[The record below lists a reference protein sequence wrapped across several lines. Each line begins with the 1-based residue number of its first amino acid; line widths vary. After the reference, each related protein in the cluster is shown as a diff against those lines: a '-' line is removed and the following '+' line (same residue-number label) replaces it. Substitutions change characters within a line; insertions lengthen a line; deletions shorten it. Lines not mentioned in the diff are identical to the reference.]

1 MALIQKIR
9 GMSGLVLILMFTA
22 IFAFIGMLIMQDANP
37 GGGANTSLFGNG
49 TTLAKVA
56 GQSLEINELDRVA
69 ELKYKNNSSD
79 LQVRNMLFNT
89 FVENAL
95 VTKEAAAAGLGVSKD
110 ELLDLEFGQNI
121 SPAIMQNQAFANP
134 QTGQVDASQLQQIK
148 KAIQD
153 NTLPMEGKKY
163 WAEIEKEVIK
173 DRLQAKLTN
182 LMTKG
187 VYTPSWL
194 VDESYNELTQPIDM
208 QVVKVPFTNVE
219 DKDVT
224 VTDGDIESYLK
235 ENKSRYMSEEETR
248 SLDYVS
254 FDVIPTLEDS
264 NKLRGRL
271 YDLKTKFADS
281 KSVKD
286 DSLYAV
292 TSGGGFADRFID
304 KAGVGALKDSVG
316 TASVGTVFGPYVEG
330 ASFMLTKL
338 IERRNVPDSVR
349 SRQILLKGPDALR
362 MADSLKAI
370 VEANPSAWDS
380 INLKYSTDPVSQA
393 KGGDIGYFA
402 QPGAQGGGLDPA
414 YNDLIFYKAQQG
426 KYYTVASQFGAH
438 IVQVTGIKV
447 GKNEARYKMAFI
459 REAIMPS
466 PETDRAARAKADDLL
481 LSSKSLED
489 LKKNAAAKNLAIV
502 PASAFREND
511 TQLGVFGAA
520 SAVRSLIRWAYEA
533 KVGDRNKEVI
543 SIQQQGEPFV
553 SKYVLAGLKTIQPKG
568 LQTVASVREN
578 LTPIVRNRKKGEI
591 LKAKIGT
598 VTDLNALAS
607 QYNSKVDT
615 ATGVTFNANFVPNL
629 GQEPKVMG
637 VAFSTPVNSISAP
650 IIGESGVCVLK
661 VVNKSTLTNSP
672 VDKAVLRQQASANIK
687 QMARNFLL
695 KTLRKENPVT
705 DNRSK
710 FF

>member
-37 GGGANTSLFGNG
+37 GGGTNTSLFGNG

-56 GQSLEINELDRVA
+56 GQSLELNELDRVA

-79 LQVRNMLFNT
+79 LQVRNSLFNM

-110 ELLDLEFGQNI
+110 ELLDLEFGENI
-121 SPAIMQNQAFANP
+121 SPAILQNQAFANP
-134 QTGQVDASQLQQIK
+134 QTGQVDVSQLQQIK

-153 NTLPMEGKKY
+153 NTLPIEGKRY
-163 WAEIEKEVIK
+163 WAEIEKEVVK

-194 VDESYNELTQPIDM
+194 VEESYNELTQPIDM
-208 QVVKVPFTNVE
+208 QVVKVPFTSVE

-235 ENKSRYMSEEETR
+235 DNKSRFMSEEETR

-264 NKLRGRL
+264 NNLRKRL
-271 YDLKTKFADS
+271 YDLKSEFMTTKTDS
-281 KSVKD
+281 VFSV
-286 DSLYAV
+286 
-292 TSGGGFADRFID
+292 TNGGGYSNQFTGKD
-304 KAGVGALKDSVG
+304 GVGVLKDSVG
-316 TASVGTVFGPYVEG
+316 LASVGTVFGPYVEG

-338 IERRNVPDSVR
+338 VERRNAPDSVR
-349 SRQILLKGPDALR
+349 SRHILIKDGDAQKT
-362 MADSLKAI
+362 ADSLKAI
-370 VEANPSAWDS
+370 VEANPSLWDS
-380 INLKYSTDPVSQA
+380 LNLKYSADPSAQM
-393 KGGDIGYFA
+393 KGGDLDY
-402 QPGAQGGGLDPA
+402 QPQGKFVPEF
-414 YNDLIFYKAQQG
+414 NDLLFYKAQQG
-426 KYYTVASQFGAH
+426 KYYTVASQFGVH

-447 GKNEARYKMAFI
+447 GKNEARYKLAFI

-466 PETDRAARAKADDLL
+466 SETDRAARAKADDLL

-489 LKKNAAAKNLAIV
+489 LKKNAAAKNLAIA

-520 SAVRSLIRWAYEA
+520 TAVRSLIRWAYDA
-533 KVGDRNKEVI
+533 KVGERNKEVI

-553 SKYVLAGLKTIQPKG
+553 SKYVLAGLKSIQPKG
-568 LQTVASVREN
+568 LQTVASVRES
-578 LTPIVRNRKKGEI
+578 LTPLVRNRKKGDI

-598 VTDLNALAS
+598 VSDLNALAS
-607 QYNSKVDT
+607 QYNAKVDT
-615 ATGVTFNANFVPNL
+615 AVGVTFNANFVPNL

-650 IIGESGVCVLK
+650 VVGESGVCVVK
-661 VVNKSTLTNSP
+661 VVNKATLTNSP
-672 VDKAVLRQQASANIK
+672 VDKAVLRQQASATIK
-687 QMARNFLL
+687 QMARGFLI

>member
-22 IFAFIGMLIMQDANP
+22 IFSFIGMLIMQDANP
-37 GGGANTSLFGNG
+37 GGGATTSLFGSG

-56 GQSLEINELDRVA
+56 GQTLDIKELERIA
-69 ELKYKNNSSD
+69 EMKYRGNSGD
-79 LQVRNMLFNT
+79 LQVRNGLFNM

-121 SPAIMQNQAFANP
+121 SPAILQNQAFANP
-134 QTGQVDASQLQQIK
+134 QTGQIDLSQLQQIK

-153 NTLPMEGKKY
+153 NTMPIEGKKY
-163 WAEIEKEVIK
+163 WSEIEKEVIK
-173 DRLQAKLTN
+173 ERLQAKLTSM
-182 LMTKG
+182 MTKG
-187 VYTPSWL
+187 IYTPSWV

-219 DKDVT
+219 DKDIT
-224 VTDGDIESYLK
+224 VTDSDIETYMK
-235 ENKSRYMSEEETR
+235 DNKGRFMVEEETR
-248 SLDYVS
+248 SIDYVS
-254 FDVIPTLEDS
+254 FDVTPSVSDS
-264 NKLRGRL
+264 NKLRDKL
-271 YDLKTKFADS
+271 NALKTEFLTTKT
-281 KSVKD
+281 
-286 DSLYAV
+286 DSLFAA
-292 TSGGGFADRFID
+292 THGGGYAEQYSNKD
-304 KAGVGALKDSVG
+304 GVGALKDSVG

-330 ASFMLTKL
+330 KSFMLTKL
-338 IERRNVPDSVR
+338 VDRRNAPDSVR
-349 SRQILLKGPDALR
+349 SRQILLKGANAQK

-370 VEANPSAWDS
+370 VEANPAAWDS
-380 INLKYSTDPVSQA
+380 INLKYSTDQVSQA

-402 QPGAQGGGLDPA
+402 QAGSQGGLDPA
-414 YNDLIFYKAQQG
+414 YNNLIFYKAEQG
-426 KYYTVASQFGAH
+426 KYYTVASQFGVH

-466 PETDRAARAKADDLL
+466 SETDKAAREKADDLL

-489 LKKNAAAKNLAIV
+489 LKKNAAAKNIPLL
-502 PASAFREND
+502 PAPAFRAND
-511 TQLGVFGAA
+511 AQLGPFGGAT
-520 SAVRSLIRWAYEA
+520 AVRSLIRWAYEA
-533 KVGDRNKEVI
+533 KAGDRNKEVI
-543 SIQQQGEPFV
+543 SIQQPGEPFV
-553 SKYVLAGLKTIQPKG
+553 SQYVLAGLKTVQPKG
-568 LQTVASVREN
+568 FQSVANVREQ
-578 LTPIVRNRKKGEI
+578 LTPMVRNRKKGEI

-607 QYNSKVDT
+607 QYNARVDT
-615 ATGVTFNANFVPNL
+615 AVGVTFNANVVPNL

-650 IIGESGVCVLK
+650 IVGETGVCVLK
-661 VVNKSTLTNSP
+661 VVNKQTLTNSP
-672 VDKAVLRQQASANIK
+672 VDKNVLRQQAAATIK
-687 QMARNFLL
+687 QMARGFLI
-695 KTLRKENPVT
+695 KTLRKENDIT
-705 DNRSK
+705 DNRAK